1 MDSAKRSL
9 CVFIHF
15 SNSSYIPFYVLLYLK
30 ELAVHFDEII
40 LVTNKRLV
48 ENEKEIYPDTI
59 KTLFVKNE
67 GYDLGMFYKAF
78 QTINSQAYRQIACI
92 NDSNIL
98 FNKLSTVFEWG
109 KSVNLDFW
117 GLIDSMHRPPFS
129 THENDYHLQSHFM
142 VFNEKAIALLP
153 AFFDSIHIE
162 SIFNESDIRKLR
174 EEAINQWEI
183 GVSQFMLKNGLTIG
197 SYFNGRIYTRLYL
210 SGKLRNISIRLY
222 HELIKAGCP
231 LIKKKVILDRSFR
244 NFIRFKPSWK
254 KLMREYGNKDW
265 EIKKLVHELIEMR
278 NQDTDRPVN
287 KLKMQLHQAHTLP
300 ANKDREKND

>member
-15 SNSSYIPFYVLLYLK
+15 SNSPYIPYYVLLYLK
-30 ELAVHFDEII
+30 ELSLYFDEVI
-40 LVTNKRLV
+40 LVANKRGV
-48 ENEKEIYPDTI
+48 KNEKDINLHSL
-59 KTLFVKNE
+59 KTLYVKNE

-78 QTINSQAYRQIACI
+78 QTINANEYSQIACI

-98 FNKLSTVFEWG
+98 FNKLTTVFEWG
-109 KSVNLDFW
+109 KSVQLDFW

-129 THENDYHLQSHFM
+129 THENDYHIQSHFM

-162 SIFNESDIRKLR
+162 SIFKESDIRIVR
-174 EEAINQWEI
+174 EQVINHWEI
-183 GVSQFMLKNGLTIG
+183 GVSQFMLKSGLRIG

-222 HELIKAGCP
+222 HELIRAGYP
-231 LIKKKVILDRSFR
+231 LIKKKVILDRNFR
-244 NFIRFKPSWK
+244 NFIRFRPSWK
-254 KLMREYGNKDW
+254 KLMRTYGNKQWDL
-265 EIKKLVHELIEMR
+265 EKLILELAEMR
-278 NQDTDRPVN
+278 NQDPDRPIN
-287 KLKMQLHQAHTLP
+287 KLKKQLHKTPVLP
-300 ANKDREKND
+300 VTKDQNHAD

>member
-1 MDSAKRSL
+1 
-9 CVFIHF
+9 
-15 SNSSYIPFYVLLYLK
+15 
-30 ELAVHFDEII
+30 
-40 LVTNKRLV
+40 
-48 ENEKEIYPDTI
+48 
-59 KTLFVKNE
+59 
-67 GYDLGMFYKAF
+67 
-78 QTINSQAYRQIACI
+78 QTINPHEYSQIACV

-98 FNKLSTVFEWG
+98 FNKLTTVFEWG
-109 KSVNLDFW
+109 KSAKVDFW

-153 AFFDSIHIE
+153 VFFDSIHIE
-162 SIFNESDIRKLR
+162 SIFKESDIRKLR

-197 SYFNGRIYTRLYL
+197 SYFNGRIYTSLYL

-222 HELIKAGCP
+222 HELIKAGYP

-265 EIKKLVHELIEMR
+265 EIEKLVQEMVEMR
-278 NQDTDRPVN
+278 NQDSKRPVN
-287 KLKMQLHQAHTLP
+287 KLKEQPHKARTFSV
-300 ANKDREKND
+300 NKNDDKDT